1 MNTLR
6 KLILGNFTI
15 KLLSF
20 TIAIFL
26 WFVTMNVNNPIIDKD
41 IYVPLTF
48 KNETLITDKNFVIVN
63 KEELN
68 STNVQVKFKGKR
80 NDVESYKRYD
90 NPIVAELDL
99 SSINLSNEAF
109 LGQPLSVPVDVY
121 SRRPNTFSVVNWH
134 PLTVIVKIDVLDT
147 KTIPVYASVT
157 GTPKNSYILEG
168 APLLSKSSISISG
181 PKSVV
186 TTVTKAVVP
195 IDVENA
201 DTTITGQVM
210 PVIINSNNIDVTDS
224 IDTVLEPIDYSQSL
238 AKATTVEIITPSLVG
253 NLPKGYSLIEYSSNI
268 SKLDVLADETNP
280 ILSFNPI
287 VLDSIDISNISKP
300 SEFKEDITQKLAQQ
314 GLKPKNNSESVVT
327 TTIIVEKDD
336 VKEFEVPV
344 DAIEF
349 SKVNYDYILTES
361 YIALEVSGPKSTL
374 QNLTLDDI
382 SFYCELPP
390 EYAPSKYKT
399 IVNVTLPSGVVLEQI
414 PTVSY
419 VVE

>member
-26 WFVTMNVNNPIIDKD
+26 WFVTMNVNNPIVDKD

-63 KEELN
+63 RDELTG
-68 STNVQVKFKGKR
+68 TNIQVKFKGKR
-80 NDVESYKRYD
+80 NDVESYKRYE
-90 NPIVAELDL
+90 NPIVAEVDL

-121 SRRPNTFSVVNWH
+121 SRQPNTFSVVNWH
-134 PLTVIVKIDVLDT
+134 PLTVIVKIDVMDT
-147 KTIPVYASVT
+147 KTIPVYANVT

-181 PKSVV
+181 PKSVI

-201 DTTITGQVM
+201 DTTVTGQVV
-210 PVIINSNNIDVTDS
+210 PVIINSNNVDVTDA

-253 NLPKGYSLIEYSSNI
+253 TLPKGYSLIEYSSSA

-287 VLDSIDISNISKP
+287 VLDSIDISNISK
-300 SEFKEDITQKLAQQ
+300 SSMFKEDITQKLAQQ
-314 GLKPKNNSESVVT
+314 GLKPKNTDESVIT
-327 TTIIVEKDD
+327 TTIIVEKDI

-344 DAIEF
+344 DLIEF
-349 SKVNYDYILTES
+349 SKVNYNYILTDS
-361 YIALEVSGPKSTL
+361 YIKLLVSGPSSVL
-374 QNLTLDDI
+374 ANLTLDDI

-390 EYAPSKYKT
+390 EYAPKEYNT
-399 IVNVTLPSGVVLEQI
+399 IVTVDLPSGVALEET
-414 PTVSY
+414 PTVGY